1 MAACGHAHELFT
13 SSLTEPG
20 LCQDAGGW
28 QKTRHVDM
36 SMPPHMGQ
44 AHLSG
49 LLMFQGFDVISWH
62 SF

>member
-1 MAACGHAHELFT
+1 MAAYGHAHELFT
-13 SSLTEPG
+13 SSLTELG

-28 QKTRHVDM
+28 QKTRHV
-36 SMPPHMGQ
+36 GQ

-49 LLMFQGFDVISWH
+49 LLMFQGVDVISWH